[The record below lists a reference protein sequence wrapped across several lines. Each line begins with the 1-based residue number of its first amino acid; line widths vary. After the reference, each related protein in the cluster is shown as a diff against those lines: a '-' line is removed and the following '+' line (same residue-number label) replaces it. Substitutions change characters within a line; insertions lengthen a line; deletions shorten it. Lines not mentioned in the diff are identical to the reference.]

1 MNTNEYE
8 EDHDILTL
16 IVVVFVGLTCSK
28 LLVFSLTLIFLSALE
43 VECVSC
49 FLPNVV
55 FFACGS

>member
-1 MNTNEYE
+1 MKNTNEYE

-28 LLVFSLTLIFLSALE
+28 LFVFSLIFLNALE
-43 VECVSC
+43 VECASC
-49 FLPNVV
+49 FLPNVL